1 MLSSMRGQVNESRG
15 VVESRGSILSGLA
28 PGCKRRD
35 GAGKQIEKHGN
46 NVHKLRSSDFIGAW
60 IGSCQERR
68 EGVKTSVRA
77 PLSPAIA
84 GMAKGLTEI

>member
-1 MLSSMRGQVNESRG
+1 MRGQVNESRG

-28 PGCKRRD
+28 PGCKPRD

-46 NVHKLRSSDFIGAW
+46 NVHELRSSDFIGAW

-68 EGVKTSVRA
+68 DDYSSFA
-77 PLSPAIA
+77 PWWSRDGTRLSAALAAIRR
-84 GMAKGLTEI
+84 E